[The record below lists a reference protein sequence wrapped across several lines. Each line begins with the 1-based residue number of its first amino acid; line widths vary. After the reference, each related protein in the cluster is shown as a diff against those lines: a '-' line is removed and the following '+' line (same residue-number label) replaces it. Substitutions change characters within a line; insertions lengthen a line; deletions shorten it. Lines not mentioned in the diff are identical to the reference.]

1 MNHESSI
8 FFKKERRSYILRDSS
23 LLVFPSVKLMSF
35 LFVLIFIACSLSS
48 SLVMQSMHSFR
59 TRLSFVVRQNF
70 QNEDVD
76 DEKDPMF
83 SLSYDPLGN
92 SLLPDNLRLLCFYF

>member
-1 MNHESSI
+1 M
-8 FFKKERRSYILRDSS
+8 
-23 LLVFPSVKLMSF
+23 
-35 LFVLIFIACSLSS
+35 LIFIACSLSS
-48 SLVMQSMHSFR
+48 SLVMHSFR

>member
-1 MNHESSI
+1 M
-8 FFKKERRSYILRDSS
+8 
-23 LLVFPSVKLMSF
+23 FPSVKLMSF

-92 SLLPDNLRLLCFYF
+92 SLLPDNLRLLCFYL